1 MRFHKLFFGKFV
13 RLLKKLIPTPSKH
26 NKSPLVK
33 PAQKNIDL
41 SPSFGILAELEKVFR
56 HFDANGDGKIS
67 VSELGAVINSLEG
80 TSNASA
86 SHEELEMMIKEVD
99 SDGDGFIDLQEFIA
113 FNIKSEGGG
122 VGSLQE
128 LRDAFRIFDRDRN
141 GYISAE
147 ELRSVLTS
155 VGDTCSF
162 EDCLEMIKGI
172 DSDGDG
178 YVNFEEFRTMMT
190 SSCN

>member
-1 MRFHKLFFGKFV
+1 MRFHKLIYRQVV
-13 RLLKKLIPTPSKH
+13 RLLKKLLCPRSKK
-26 NKSPLVK
+26 NRSPLVK
-33 PAQKNIDL
+33 PAQKNINL
-41 SPSFGILAELEKVFR
+41 SQSLGILAELEKVFR

-80 TSNASA
+80 TSSASA

-122 VGSLQE
+122 VGSLKE

-155 VGDTCSF
+155 LGDRCSL
-162 EDCLEMIKGI
+162 EDCLEMIKGV

-178 YVNFEEFRTMMT
+178 FVNFEEFRNMMT